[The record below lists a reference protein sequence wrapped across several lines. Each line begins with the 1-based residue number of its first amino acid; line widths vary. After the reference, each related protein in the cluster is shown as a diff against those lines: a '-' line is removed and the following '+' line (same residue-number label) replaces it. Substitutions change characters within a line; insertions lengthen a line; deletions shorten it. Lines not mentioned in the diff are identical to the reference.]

1 MNFIQIKSTNL
12 LKITIITSFILV
24 ISIYFMY
31 RAYSWPF
38 GFEATGCLIS
48 LILLAITAI
57 FLWLMKNKI
66 FLGNQGKN
74 VSLGLYFGLLWTI
87 EIMINNIIRP
97 GLPLRDHIDDIF
109 FAVLALLILI
119 TASRDAYKTRKFI
132 SGLTAGFWSGLAS
145 GAIACLI
152 ALSFIVFGM
161 KLILLDPLNIKEWSD
176 VKMTIKTPGMDVYFA
191 YQTLAGAIMHLF
203 ILGALLGLLL
213 GAIGGILGR
222 ILSILKSK
230 KYFGKVS

>member
-1 MNFIQIKSTNL
+1 
-12 LKITIITSFILV
+12 
-24 ISIYFMY
+24 
-31 RAYSWPF
+31 
-38 GFEATGCLIS
+38 
-48 LILLAITAI
+48 
-57 FLWLMKNKI
+57 
-66 FLGNQGKN
+66 
-74 VSLGLYFGLLWTI
+74 
-87 EIMINNIIRP
+87 
-97 GLPLRDHIDDIF
+97 
-109 FAVLALLILI
+109 
-119 TASRDAYKTRKFI
+119 
-132 SGLTAGFWSGLAS
+132 
-145 GAIACLI
+145 
-152 ALSFIVFGM
+152 M